1 MPILSWY
8 DDRTDTKLIEL
19 IPVLKLLSEVPD
31 VRPVLSACCTRD
43 NVYLTD
49 KSITMC
55 TRILEDLKSRREKI
69 DGFTPKSSFTPK
81 TPATESD

>member
-8 DDRTDTKLIEL
+8 DDRTDTKLFEL

-31 VRPVLSACCTRD
+31 VRPVLSACCSRE

-49 KSITMC
+49 KSINMC
-55 TRILEDLKSRREKI
+55 
-69 DGFTPKSSFTPK
+69 
-81 TPATESD
+81 